1 MLIQD
6 IIEMLMS
13 GKRELQILK
22 QKKTKIKKD
31 FGVDLCKD

>member
-22 QKKTKIKKD
+22 QKKNKNKER
-31 FGVDLCKD
+31 FWS